1 MTPQELHSGQTLK
14 ELQWRFERHRGLSIW
29 EAKPLNGVKYFELS
43 KTLRSICRMLQL
55 CCHVIEILIIPRA
68 LIQFFQDIIMY
79 GFTTFLP
86 SILQLDLNFTS
97 IQAQYLS
104 IPVYLLGGITFFVS
118 EGPFNLMIMDANINS
133 LLLCLEINGDY
144 EAP

>member
-1 MTPQELHSGQTLK
+1 
-14 ELQWRFERHRGLSIW
+14 
-29 EAKPLNGVKYFELS
+29 
-43 KTLRSICRMLQL
+43 
-55 CCHVIEILIIPRA
+55 
-68 LIQFFQDIIMY
+68 MY

-118 EGPFNLMIMDANINS
+118 EKPFDLMIMDANINS
-133 LLLCLEINGDY
+133 PLLCLEINGDY